1 MVRRTLL
8 AFTLV
13 AFLALSGHAQEDDD
27 EPPEPLPDEM
37 QDARD
42 LLFRLDVAAVPSVQL
57 FDGEDVTRLAAC
69 SCHLAEWARVD
80 TKVRTAMKSME
91 RRRGLHAVF
100 GEPLLDILTKPSQ

>member
-42 LLFRLDVAAVPSVQL
+42 I
-57 FDGEDVTRLAAC
+57 
-69 SCHLAEWARVD
+69 
-80 TKVRTAMKSME
+80 AMPDE
-91 RRRGLHAVF
+91 
-100 GEPLLDILTKPSQ
+100 